1 MRNSFRR
8 PMESRKVHGMEKS
21 VESTTCTEVS
31 EELPEETTKE
41 QKNSADIL
49 RMTAQRKTIR
59 LSIFKSLCNRVSVAA
74 KNGYLLSFG
83 EMTDIIMDDIANSI
97 DENPD
102 INTIMWAA
110 ILQRDSLTFSSERV
124 QKLIKN
130 T

>member
-1 MRNSFRR
+1 
-8 PMESRKVHGMEKS
+8 
-21 VESTTCTEVS
+21 
-31 EELPEETTKE
+31 
-41 QKNSADIL
+41 
-49 RMTAQRKTIR
+49 
-59 LSIFKSLCNRVSVAA
+59 
-74 KNGYLLSFG
+74 
-83 EMTDIIMDDIANSI
+83 MTDIIMDDIANSI